1 MTCAIG
7 PKRRIFIGCP
17 ACDWVHEHDLRQLF
31 DQRAIVASR
40 RRLAINGR
48 ALGVERLREVHP
60 REISVVLFLGLR
72 R

>member
-1 MTCAIG
+1 MTCAIW

-17 ACDWVHEHDLRQLF
+17 ACDGVDGHDLRELF

-48 ALGVERLREVHP
+48 ALAVERSGGGP
-60 REISVVLFLGLR
+60 PS
-72 R
+72 